1 MSDWVL
7 LIPPSEGKAAPPA
20 SGPIL
25 EKARSRIKTNA
36 FPSLDPLRDHVM
48 DGLAGV
54 LQRNVRLDL
63 FFEVT
68 NDALAE
74 AIRLNSAIAT
84 APTAPARDIYS
95 GVMYDAVAFSTLKA
109 AEKKLFDQKALI
121 ISGLY
126 GLLRPTD
133 HIAPY
138 KLKIGADLGGVV
150 GKLTQYW
157 RRPVSELL
165 RREVRGKV
173 VWDFLPEAHRR
184 VWDSTGETVARHQ
197 VRFVKRVVRSGVAEY
212 KTISHHS
219 KSLKGALIR
228 HLLSCNASDPEQ
240 LHDFQHPD
248 GYRFNRELS
257 VFGRVESTLVFSAE

>member
-1 MSDWVL
+1 MTDWVL
-7 LIPPSEGKAAPPA
+7 LIPPSEGKANPPPN
-20 SGPIL
+20 GPTL
-25 EKARSRIKTNA
+25 EKARARIKTNA
-36 FPSLDPLRDHVM
+36 FPSLDPLREHVIEA
-48 DGLAGV
+48 LSA
-54 LQRNVRLDL
+54 LLHRNTRLDQ

-68 NDALAE
+68 GEALAE
-74 AIRLNSAIAT
+74 AIRINHAIAT
-84 APTAPARDIYS
+84 SSTAPARDIYN
-95 GVMYDAVAFSTLKA
+95 GVMYEAIDFPSLKA
-109 AEKKLFDQKALI
+109 AQRKLFDQKALI
-121 ISGLY
+121 ISGLF

-133 HIAPY
+133 SIPPY

-150 GKLTQYW
+150 GKLTQFW

-165 RREVRGKV
+165 RREIRGKV

-219 KSLKGALIR
+219 KALKGALVR
-228 HLLSCNASDPEQ
+228 HLLACDASDPEE

-257 VFGRVESTLVFSAE
+257 VFGRVESTLVFSSE

>member
-20 SGPIL
+20 SGPTL
-25 EKARSRIKTNA
+25 EKARSRSKSNA
-36 FPSLDPLRDHVM
+36 FPTLDPLRDMVLE
-48 DGLAGV
+48 GLSAV
-54 LQRNVRLDL
+54 IQRSNRLDL
-63 FFEVT
+63 FFELT
-68 NDALAE
+68 NDTLAD
-74 AIRLNSAIAT
+74 AIRLNSGILT
-84 APTAPARDIYS
+84 SPTAPARDVYS
-95 GVMYDAVAFSTLKA
+95 GVMYDAVAFKTLKA
-109 AEKKLFDQKALI
+109 PEKKLFDQKTLI

-133 HIAPY
+133 LIAPY
-138 KLKIGADLGGVV
+138 KLKISSDLGGVV
-150 GKLTQYW
+150 GKLTQFW

-184 VWDSTGETVARHQ
+184 VWDSTGETAARHQ

-228 HLLSCNASDPEQ
+228 HLLARNAADPEQ

-257 VFGRVESTLVFSAE
+257 VFGRIESTLVFSAE